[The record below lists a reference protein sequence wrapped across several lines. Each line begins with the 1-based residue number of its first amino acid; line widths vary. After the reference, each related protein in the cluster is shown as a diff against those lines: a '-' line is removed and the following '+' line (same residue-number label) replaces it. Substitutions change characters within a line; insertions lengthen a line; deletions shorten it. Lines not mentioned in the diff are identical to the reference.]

1 MYLQISK
8 DCLIYERVF
17 VMSVGKSGEH
27 LVRINWEQFQKW
39 QRWDEFPERA
49 DDPQLIDDMDFYY
62 DGNKYY
68 LDGCSK
74 YGYSILTA
82 DWEEIAFDK
91 NLLSLLTKPVFGNES
106 FRDKI
111 ESFLFVN

>member
-1 MYLQISK
+1 MQ
-8 DCLIYERVF
+8 D
-17 VMSVGKSGEH
+17 GKSGEP
-27 LVRINWEQFQKW
+27 LVKVNWEQFQEW

-49 DDPQLIDDMDFYY
+49 DDPPMTEDMTFYY
-62 DGNKYY
+62 EGKKYY
-68 LDGCSK
+68 LDGING
-74 YGYSILTA
+74 GYAILTV

>member
-1 MYLQISK
+1 
-8 DCLIYERVF
+8 
-17 VMSVGKSGEH
+17 MSVGKSGEP
-27 LVRINWEQFQKW
+27 LVRVNWEQFQKW
-39 QRWDEFPERA
+39 QAWDEYPERA
-49 DDPQLIDDMDFYY
+49 DDPPMTEDMAFYY

-91 NLLSLLTKPVFGNES
+91 NLLTLLTKPVFGNES